1 MCRSARHFL
10 CEIVCAKR
18 YKLNSCLAIY
28 ECSHEECF
36 FGLRIRTFD
45 ALATR
50 VCDENQESYE
60 EENVH
65 VESKFSIRPID
76 QKKTFKRISIDSFH
90 RLASETIEIREINEH
105 RYLYTSRIRASI
117 GLSSRMTGG
126 YRPVDEFPL
135 I

>member
-1 MCRSARHFL
+1 MEEVKTHCVVRRGTIL

-60 EENVH
+60 EENV
-65 VESKFSIRPID
+65 
-76 QKKTFKRISIDSFH
+76 
-90 RLASETIEIREINEH
+90 L
-105 RYLYTSRIRASI
+105 L
-117 GLSSRMTGG
+117 
-126 YRPVDEFPL
+126 L
-135 I
+135 II